1 MSAFKFRRFAAAFL
15 VACSA
20 SLVLAG
26 GVFNIMHETDI
37 GGKGLDPG
45 LGFSQYAPNLYLGL
59 GKIAPDNTYMPG
71 AADSYEISED
81 GRTYTFH
88 LRDDAY
94 WSDGTSLTAQDFE
107 FAWKRALDPE
117 TTSTRAYM
125 LYLVAGAEEYNAG
138 TGSVDEVGVHAV
150 DDRTLVVELTSAAP
164 FFPMY
169 ASANNVYFPVPRHV
183 VEEHGA
189 DWTLPKYHVAS
200 GPFRLESWEPNL
212 KTTFVPNEYY
222 PFEPPK
228 IDALV
233 VHIVPQPA
241 VALSKFENGELDFAW
256 NLPVGEISRLRND
269 SVLSQQLGYFSEE
282 NQAGL
287 VFGLSFEPL
296 DNALV
301 RKAIAMAVD
310 PEPIIQGPLQSLVQR
325 AGSVFVRN
333 VPGGRPDVALPYDPE
348 RARELLAEAGYPG
361 GRGFPN
367 ISIVTRSSNP
377 QGLASAQSVQAM
389 LQMNLGISI
398 GVEALESAAYFDRIY
413 GGNAAL
419 ALSGPFSLTPD
430 PYDLFNVLQGQLRNY
445 QNWDNPEWDAKLALA
460 TGERD
465 PERRLQMYQ
474 ELEDVIVKEETVFQP
489 VYNGQRNSIQ
499 KPYVSN
505 YLGWD
510 QRNLWILTHEYVEVN
525 K

>member
-1 MSAFKFRRFAAAFL
+1 MRNARVRRFIATAVL
-15 VACSA
+15 VSTAMFTLA
-20 SLVLAG
+20 S
-26 GVFNIMHETDI
+26 GVFNVMHESDI

-71 AADSYEISED
+71 AALSYDVSED
-81 GRTYTFH
+81 GTIYTFH
-88 LRDDAY
+88 LREDAY
-94 WSDGTSLTAQDFE
+94 WSDGEPLTAQDFE

-117 TTSTRAYM
+117 TASTRAYM
-125 LYLVAGAEEYNAG
+125 LYLVAGAEAYNSG
-138 TGSVDEVGVHAV
+138 EGSVDEVGVKAL
-150 DDRTLVVELTSAAP
+150 DDYTLQVNLTSAAP

-169 ASANNVYFPVPRHV
+169 ASANNVYFPVPQHV
-183 VEEHGA
+183 VEQYGT
-189 DWTLPKYHVAS
+189 DWTLPQNHVSS
-200 GPFRLESWEPNL
+200 GPFVLESWEPNL
-212 KTTFVPNEYY
+212 KTTFVPNEFY
-222 PFEPPK
+222 PIGQPK

-233 VHIVPQPA
+233 VHIVPQTA
-241 VALSKFENGELDFAW
+241 VALSKYENGELDFAW
-256 NLPVGEISRLRND
+256 NLPIGEMNRLRND
-269 SVLSQQLGYFSEE
+269 PVLSEQLGFFSEE

-310 PEPIIQGPLQSLVQR
+310 PDPIIQGPLQGLVQR

-348 RARELLAEAGYPG
+348 RARELLAEAGFPG
-361 GRGFPN
+361 GRGFPS

-389 LQMNLGISI
+389 LQMNLGITI
-398 GVEALESAAYFDRIY
+398 EVEALESAAYFDRIY
-413 GGNAAL
+413 SGNAAL

-460 TGERD
+460 TGEQD
-465 PERRLQMYQ
+465 PERRLEMYQ

-510 QRNLWILTHEYVEVN
+510 QRNLWILTHEYVEVD

>member
-1 MSAFKFRRFAAAFL
+1 MPILKLRRFG
-15 VACSA
+15 VVV
-20 SLVLAG
+20 LVLIAATFTLAS

-37 GGKGLDPG
+37 GGRGLDPG
-45 LGFSQYAPNLYLGL
+45 LGFSQYAPNLYLPL
-59 GKIAPDNTYMPG
+59 GKIAPDNSYTPG
-71 AADSYEISED
+71 AATSFDISED
-81 GRTYTFH
+81 GRTYTFY
-88 LRDDAY
+88 LRDDAF
-94 WSDGTSLTAQDFE
+94 WSDGTPLTAYDFE
-107 FAWKRALDPE
+107 YAWKRALDPE
-117 TTSTRAYM
+117 TASTRAYM
-125 LYLVAGAEEYNAG
+125 LYLVVGAEAYN
-138 TGSVDEVGVHAV
+138 TGSGTSGDVGVRAV
-150 DDRTLVVELTSAAP
+150 DDKTLEVVLTSAAP
-164 FFPMY
+164 FFPLY

-183 VEEHGA
+183 VEQHGA
-189 DWTLPKYHVAS
+189 DWILPENHVAS

-212 KTTFVPNEYY
+212 KTTFVPNELY
-222 PFEPPK
+222 PLDQPK

-256 NLPVGEISRLRND
+256 NLPIGEMNRLRSD
-269 SVLSQQLGYFSEE
+269 PVLSTQLGYFSEE
-282 NQAGL
+282 NQSGL

-310 PEPIIQGPLQSLVQR
+310 PDPIIQGPLQGLVQR

-333 VPGGRPDVALPYDPE
+333 VPGGRPDVALPFDPE

-361 GRGFPN
+361 GRGFPS

-389 LQMNLGISI
+389 LQMYLGITI
-398 GVEALESAAYFDRIY
+398 EVEALESAAYFDRIY
-413 GGNAAL
+413 SGNAAL

-445 QNWDNPEWDAKLALA
+445 QNWDNPEWDAKLASA
-460 TGERD
+460 TGEQD
-465 PERRLQMYQ
+465 PERRLQLYQ
-474 ELEDVIVKEETVFQP
+474 ELEDVIVREETVFQP

-499 KPYVSN
+499 QPYVSN